1 MTKEKILARAK
12 QSGISFKESIDV
24 ISKKLVNEEFI
35 KHEKYNVTKL
45 NYQRSFRILK
55 TYNVSEILRNILVQI
70 NEPHLWMIIT
80 EDWCGDSAQ
89 NIPYISKIAELNTL
103 IDLRI
108 ISRDENPDIMDL
120 YLTDGK
126 LRSIPK
132 LVAFDKQ
139 GDELFRWGPRP
150 KAGQDVVENGKK
162 EGLTK
167 DQFLNKLHLWY
178 ADNKGKSLEEEFAL
192 LLKSFV
198 ISPHS

>member
-1 MTKEKILARAK
+1 MTTERILERVK
-12 QSGISFKESIDV
+12 HSGISFNESIEV

-45 NYQRSFRILK
+45 NYQRSLRILK
-55 TYNVSEILRNILVQI
+55 TYSVSENLRKIVLQI
-70 NEPHLWMIIT
+70 NEPQLWMIIT

-89 NIPYISKIAELNTL
+89 NIPYIFKIAELNPL
-103 IDLRI
+103 IDLRL

-132 LVAFDKQ
+132 LVAFDNQ
-139 GDELFRWGPRP
+139 GNELFQWGPRS
-150 KAGQDVVENGKK
+150 KAAQDVVENGKK

-167 DQFLNKLHLWY
+167 DQFLSKLHLWY
-178 ADNKGKSLEEEFAL
+178 SDNKGKSLEEEFVL
-192 LLKSFV
+192 LLNSTV
-198 ISPHS
+198 ISLHS